1 MWIGIHMGS
10 ELRFIFRMPSGTS
23 AGHTYIKQ
31 YDTRVLE
38 HFNNKNVK
46 YVYLPFKLKLDCME
60 HNAFPRFLPSVFH

>member
-1 MWIGIHMGS
+1 MGS
-10 ELRFIFRMPSGTS
+10 EFRFNFRMPSGTS

-46 YVYLPFKLKLDCME
+46 YVYLLFELKLDSTE
-60 HNAFPRFLPSVFH
+60 LNAFPSFLPSAFP